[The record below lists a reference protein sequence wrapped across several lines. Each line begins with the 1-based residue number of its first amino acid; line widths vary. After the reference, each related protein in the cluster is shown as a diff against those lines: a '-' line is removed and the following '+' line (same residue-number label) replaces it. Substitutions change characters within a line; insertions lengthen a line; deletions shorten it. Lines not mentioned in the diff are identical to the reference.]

1 MAENMKAQV
10 FLEAEKMEF
19 REVPVPTVGD
29 ADVLVRVKNCGICGS
44 DISYYFGLS
53 PTGKMPIILGHEF
66 TGEVVKVGAIP
77 GSMGL
82 FKPGDRV
89 VVNPVQHCNAC
100 YACAGGHTNLC
111 ANLYVPGVNADGAM
125 AEYAISRYT
134 GLFKLPDD
142 VSYAAGAFIEPL
154 ACAVY
159 GMKKLAIEP
168 GQFVAISGPGPI
180 GIMMVQMAKA
190 VGAGKVAM
198 IGTRDYR
205 LEESKRWGADY
216 IFNTADPKSPYY
228 VKDLKKA
235 IADVTHGELAHRAIV
250 PTSSNEAFEQ
260 AIDITGG
267 AAIIVHFGLPN
278 TGDVIKVPALET
290 HTADKEIRFSWLAP
304 GVWPQTIAMISN
316 GLLNLEPLVS
326 QAVPLSDAAQA
337 IVNLRART
345 GDPIKVQVTP

>member
-1 MAENMKAQV
+1 MADKMKAQV
-10 FLEAEKMEF
+10 FYEAEKMEMA
-19 REVPVPTVGD
+19 ELPIPKVGD

-53 PTGKMPIILGHEF
+53 PTGKMPIVLGHEF
-66 TGEVVKVGAIP
+66 TGEVVEVGAIP
-77 GSMGL
+77 NSMGL

-100 YACAGGHTNLC
+100 YACASGHTNLC

-125 AEYAISRYT
+125 AEYALSRYT
-134 GLFKLPDD
+134 GLFKLDD
-142 VSYAAGAFIEPL
+142 AVSYAAGAFIEPL

-168 GQFVAISGPGPI
+168 GQFVAIFGPGPI

-190 VGAGKVAM
+190 IGAGKVAM
-198 IGTRDYR
+198 VGTRDYR
-205 LEESKRWGADY
+205 LEEAKKWGADY
-216 IFNTADPKSPYY
+216 IFNTKDEKSPHF
-228 VKDLKKA
+228 VKDLKAA
-235 IADVTHGELAHRAIV
+235 IADVSHGLLAERAIV
-250 PTSSNEAFEQ
+250 PTSSNDAFEQ

-267 AAIIVHFGLPN
+267 AAIIVHFGLPDA
-278 TGDVIKVPALET
+278 GDVIHIPALAT

-304 GVWPQTIAMISN
+304 GVWPTTIAMIAN

-326 QAVPLSDAAQA
+326 QAVPLSDAATA
-337 IVNLRART
+337 IVNLRARKD
-345 GDPIKVQVTP
+345 DPIKVQITP